1 MNSILKK
8 IAFLFMT
15 SVISFQL
22 LAQDKAIDVTIST
35 ENKSGGWYLQPWVWI
50 VGGALFILLLVAL
63 VRGNKK

>member
-1 MNSILKK
+1 MISILKK

-35 ENKSGGWYLQPWVWI
+35 ENKNGSWYLQPWAWI